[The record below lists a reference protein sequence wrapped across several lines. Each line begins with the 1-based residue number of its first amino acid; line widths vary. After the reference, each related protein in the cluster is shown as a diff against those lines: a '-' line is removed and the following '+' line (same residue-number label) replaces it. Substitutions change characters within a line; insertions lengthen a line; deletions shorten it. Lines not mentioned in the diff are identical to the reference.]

1 MHVKGI
7 RRRNRRLGASDRRA
21 TAVMEFAIAA
31 PALLYFFVAASDFGL
46 ASWKLGCVANAVA
59 QGGYYA
65 FRTGPTVSQSAV
77 KALVQNAS
85 SVSIPAAN
93 ITTTDPTQC
102 YCPSGTPA
110 TLGTAQA
117 NCTTTCSDGTTPGN
131 YMTIAATYRLTGFF
145 SSLGLTKTGETIS
158 ESVTVRLK

>member
-1 MHVKGI
+1 MHMMVI
-7 RRRNRRLGASDRRA
+7 RRRGRLGAGDRRA
-21 TAVMEFAIAA
+21 TAIMEFAIAA
-31 PALLYFFVAASDFGL
+31 PALLYFLVAASDFGL
-46 ASWKLGCVANAVA
+46 ARWRTICVANAVA

-65 FRTGPTVSQSAV
+65 FRAGPTVSQSAV
-77 KALVQNAS
+77 KTLVQNAS

-102 YCPSGTPA
+102 YCPSLTPA

-117 NCTTTCSDGTTPGN
+117 NCTTTCSDGTSPGN
-131 YMTIAATYRLTGFF
+131 YMTITATYNLKGFF
-145 SSLGLTKTGETIS
+145 PSLGLTSSGKTIS